1 MLRNARV
8 IISKEVETYDTP
20 GGVIPGNGSIMTFVG
35 IAIIISHTIPRQHP
49 TRYLVHFLHIEFND
63 PFRKKTDH
71 SSCIV
76 CMRSIFIKIR
86 IPPTHKWHSNWDNWS
101 CQFNCKWVLEI
112 HLGIIRFGCHE
123 KKALLLF
130 ISFDIVKILQRII
143 SKNYL
148 QRCLSVVD
156 KSKTM
161 KYVL

>member
-1 MLRNARV
+1 MLRNAKKLRLM
-8 IISKEVETYDTP
+8 
-20 GGVIPGNGSIMTFVG
+20 IPQGESFQGMDQLWHSLG
-35 IAIIISHTIPRQHP
+35 LQLLSQHTIPRQHP
-49 TRYLVHFLHIEFND
+49 TRYLVHFLHTEFND
-63 PFRKKTDH
+63 PFRKKTDL

-76 CMRSIFIKIR
+76 YMRSIFIKIR
-86 IPPTHKWHSNWDNWS
+86 IPPTHKWHSNWDYWS

-123 KKALLLF
+123 KKALLLL
-130 ISFDIVKILQRII
+130 ISFEIVNFLQRII

-148 QRCLSVVD
+148 QRYLSVVD